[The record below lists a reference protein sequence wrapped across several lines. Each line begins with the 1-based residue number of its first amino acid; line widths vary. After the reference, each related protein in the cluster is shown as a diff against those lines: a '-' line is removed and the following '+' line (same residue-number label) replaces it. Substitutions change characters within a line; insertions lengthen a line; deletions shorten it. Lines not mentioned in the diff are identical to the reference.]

1 MDTDL
6 ILNFLGATLR
16 STTPLLFAALG
27 GLFSERSG
35 VTNIGLEGTIIFG
48 ALAAAVSAQLIEA
61 PFLVNNPNAVIAYAP
76 WLGLLTGAF
85 VGGLVGLLH
94 AVMSIRYKADQVIS
108 GTAINLMAVGIP
120 ALVLTGLYDNASNS
134 TGVKNRL
141 PDTGSLILD
150 IIPQARRINPLTYLP
165 PELEFLRTLIS
176 MLATLSPLVYL
187 AFLLVPVVWYVV
199 YRTPFGLRLR
209 SVGEH
214 PEAADSVGINVRRV
228 RYYAVILSGVLAGLA
243 GAYLSI
249 GNLNQF
255 TVNMSAGRGFIALA
269 ALIFGKWNPWG
280 VLGAT
285 LLFGA
290 FDALRIQL
298 GGGNL
303 LPPTVLE
310 SVPFILTMLVLAG
323 FIGRAVAPKAIGKP
337 FEK

>member
-6 ILNFLGATLR
+6 ILNFLGGTLR
-16 STTPLLFAALG
+16 ATTPLLLAALG

-35 VTNIGLEGTIIFG
+35 VVNIALEGTILFG

-61 PFLVNNPNAVIAYAP
+61 PFIAENPNTVVAYAP
-76 WLGLLTGAF
+76 WLGLLIGAV

-94 AVMSIRYKADQVIS
+94 AFISIRYKADQVIS

-120 ALVLTGLYDNASNS
+120 ALVLTGLYDNQTTS
-134 TGVKNRL
+134 TAIRNRL
-141 PDTGSLILD
+141 PEWAG
-150 IIPQARRINPLTYLP
+150 
-165 PELEFLRTLIS
+165 F
-176 MLATLSPLVYL
+176 SPLVYL
-187 AFLLVPVVWYVV
+187 AFILVPVVWYVV

-228 RYYAVILSGVLAGLA
+228 RYTAVILSGVLAGLA

-255 TVNMSAGRGFIALA
+255 IGNMSAGRGFIALA

-298 GGGNL
+298 GGGQL

-310 SVPFILTMLVLAG
+310 SVPFILTMMVLAG
-323 FIGRAVAPKAIGKP
+323 FIGRAVAPKAIGKA